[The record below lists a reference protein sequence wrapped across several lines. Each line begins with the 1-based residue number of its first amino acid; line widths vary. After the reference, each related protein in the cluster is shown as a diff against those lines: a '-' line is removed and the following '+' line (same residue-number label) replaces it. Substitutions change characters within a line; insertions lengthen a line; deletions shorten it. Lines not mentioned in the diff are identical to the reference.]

1 MNNKYRK
8 SITLIILGVIFLTIL
23 GCSWNSGS
31 GETNRESTTFE
42 REGVESA
49 SVNLRMGAG
58 DLSIQGGSD
67 SLVDAAFIYDVP
79 DWKPMVDYSIS
90 GDQANLWI
98 EQPSDLNLG
107 LDDHQYQWD
116 LQVNPDVQIDFDIK
130 FGAGQGNLDFSQVSL
145 TSFDMEVGVG
155 DIDID
160 LTGNR
165 ALDVSGNIRGGVGA
179 LTIHLPE
186 EMGAKV
192 NVHGGL
198 GNVNTSGLTLT
209 GEGYVND
216 AYDDS
221 TPTVNLDIEGGL
233 GSIELIVGK
242 S

>member
-8 SITLIILGVIFLTIL
+8 TTTLIILGVIFLTIL
-23 GCSWNSGS
+23 SCSWNSRS
-31 GETNRESTTFE
+31 GEANRESTSFE

-67 SLVDAAFIYDVP
+67 SLVDAEFIYDEQ
-79 DWKPMVDYSIS
+79 DWKPLVDYSVS

-98 EQPSDLNLG
+98 EQPSNLDLS
-107 LDDHQYQWD
+107 LDGYQYQWN
-116 LQVNPDVQIDFDIK
+116 LQVNPDVRLDFNIK

-155 DIDID
+155 DVDID

-165 ALDVSGNIRGGVGA
+165 ALDVNGNIRGGVGA
-179 LTIHLPE
+179 LTIFLPE
-186 EMGAKV
+186 EVGAKV
-192 NVHGGL
+192 NVRGGL
-198 GNVNTSGLTLT
+198 GNVNTSGLTQS
-209 GEGYVND
+209 GDGFVND

-221 TPTVNLDIEGGL
+221 VPAVNLDIEGGL
-233 GSIELIVGK
+233 GSIELIVGN